1 MVKALGLGY
10 PEVKTEVPNIRGTTR
25 DAVYFQMFFEMV
37 RDRVLD
43 SGLVDEK
50 RLDAASAVLADPDYR
65 TQCWMLTSVWA
76 VSRWF
81 KNGSLSPCVGL
92 RASSGIPH

>member
-25 DAVYFQMFFEMV
+25 DAVYFQMFYEMV

-50 RLDAASAVLADPDYR
+50 TLDAASAALADPDYW
-65 TQCWMLTSVWA
+65 TQCWMLTSVWFRKPL
-76 VSRWF
+76 V
-81 KNGSLSPCVGL
+81 
-92 RASSGIPH
+92 